1 MNLLFRTLSSVALL
15 IMGLTACGGGEATTS
30 DSSENVTATAATAA
44 DSPEVTAVKFFE
56 AIYLHNDIKEAKSH
70 ATPSMQRVLGSYS
83 SGKAVARTLLNM
95 SFDEVVI
102 TIEDTNKNVREFYTD
117 KAEVMLIFTG
127 KYDGNKQVNMRM
139 VKLVKQDGQW
149 MISEIKNDP
158 FARTKV

>member
-15 IMGLTACGGGEATTS
+15 IMGLTACGGDEATTS

-70 ATPSMQRVLGSYS
+70 ATPSMQRVLSSYS

-95 SFDEVVI
+95 SFDEVEI

-127 KYDGNKQVNMRM
+127 KHDGNKQANMRM
-139 VKLVKQDGQW
+139 VKLVKQDGKW

>member
-1 MNLLFRTLSSVALL
+1 MNLLFRTLSSAALL
-15 IMGLTACGGGEATTS
+15 IMGLTACGGDETTTS

-95 SFDEVVI
+95 TFDEVEI

>member
-1 MNLLFRTLSSVALL
+1 MNKLIRVLTCMPILILALV
-15 IMGLTACGGGEATTS
+15 ACGGDESASTT
-30 DSSENVTATAATAA
+30 ETETVTATAATAA

-56 AIYLHNDIKEAKSH
+56 AIYVHNDIKEAKSH
-70 ATPSMQRVLGSYS
+70 ATPSMQRVLGAYS
-83 SGKAVARTLLNM
+83 SGKAVGRTLLNM

-127 KYDGNKQVNMRM
+127 KYDGNNQVNMRM

-149 MISEIKNDP
+149 MVSEIKNDP
-158 FARTKV
+158 FSRTKV

>member
-15 IMGLTACGGGEATTS
+15 IMGLTACGGDEATTS

-95 SFDEVVI
+95 TFDEVEI

>member
-56 AIYLHNDIKEAKSH
+56 AIYLHNDIKESKSH